1 MLDLSPIASAVK
13 TVAPPPP
20 QAMPDV
26 AEETKSAPG
35 TETPQAVAASASAKG
50 SEPGLGEHVDVY
62 DTQAH
67 PDPAPS
73 APAKSAKK
81 KQEEAEKAAQE
92 SLELLGK
99 DSEAFPQPTTNPPPQ
114 ELPFLKPLGPLGLL
128 GQTLDAKG

>member
-13 TVAPPPP
+13 TVASPPP

-35 TETPQAVAASASAKG
+35 TETPQAVAAPAPAKG

-62 DTQAH
+62 DTQA
-67 PDPAPS
+67 PPEPPAS
-73 APAKSAKK
+73 AATKSAKK
-81 KQEEAEKAAQE
+81 KQEEAEEAAKE
-92 SLELLGK
+92 SPELIGH
-99 DSEAFPQPTTNPPPQ
+99 SAFPQPSINPPPP